1 MEIGQRLPIAVVIP
15 TYNETES
22 ISVFLMGLSSHMLSH
37 DLIVIADDSDPRFR
51 DEFISMCQNSI
62 ENSDVK
68 IMFTFSDSKSG
79 RGFAVRRAM
88 ALIQNLDYEIEYIVE
103 CDADSS
109 HRVEDVIA
117 IARSNSRSDVL
128 IGSRYLPTSAIVGWP
143 RSRQIFSRVI
153 NLLIPKMLE
162 IDITDATN
170 GLRRYNKNAISK
182 LLVFEI
188 KNTGF
193 IYLSE
198 QILILSRN
206 GCTIS
211 ELPII
216 FINRTIGSSSVT
228 WRDVRNSL
236 NGLIHLV
243 LNKKTFDLSS
253 K

>member
-1 MEIGQRLPIAVVIP
+1 VHQLPIAVVIP
-15 TYNETES
+15 TFNETETL
-22 ISVFLMGLSSHMLSH
+22 SVFLRGLSSHMSSH

-51 DEFISMCQNSI
+51 DKFIAMCQASI
-62 ENSDVK
+62 ENQKVK

-79 RGFAVRRAM
+79 RGFAIRRAM
-88 ALIQNLDYEIEYIVE
+88 ELIQNLDYEIEYVIE

-109 HRVEDVIA
+109 HRVEDVVS
-117 IARSNSRSDVL
+117 IARSNNPSDVL
-128 IGSRYLPTSAIVGWP
+128 IGSRYLSTSKIVNWP
-143 RSRQIFSRVI
+143 RSRRVFSLVL
-153 NLLIPKMLE
+153 NTLIPKILK

-170 GLRRYNKNAISK
+170 GLRRYNKNAVRK
-182 LLVFEI
+182 LLMFEI

-211 ELPII
+211 ETPIV

-236 NGLIHLV
+236 FGLFYLA
-243 LNKKTFDLSS
+243 LNKKSFDMSL

>member
-1 MEIGQRLPIAVVIP
+1 MEISHQSPIAVVIP
-15 TYNETES
+15 TYNETET
-22 ISVFLMGLSSHMLSH
+22 ISVFLKGLSSHMLSH

-62 ENSDVK
+62 ENLDVK

-88 ALIQNLDYEIEYIVE
+88 ALIQNLDYEIEYVVE

-109 HRVEDVIA
+109 HRVEDVVA
-117 IARSNSRSDVL
+117 IARNNSRSDVL
-128 IGSRYLPTSAIVGWP
+128 IGSRYLPTSAIIGWP
-143 RSRQIFSRVI
+143 RSRRIFSLFL
-153 NLLIPKMLE
+153 NLLIPKILK

-170 GLRRYNKNAISK
+170 GLRRYNKNAVRK
-182 LLVFEI
+182 LLKFEI

-198 QILILSRN
+198 QLLILARN
-206 GCTIS
+206 GCSIS
-211 ELPII
+211 EMPTV

-228 WRDVRNSL
+228 WRDVRSSL
-236 NGLIHLV
+236 FGLFYLV
-243 LNKKTFDLSS
+243 LNKKSFDLSVN
-253 K
+253 

>member
-1 MEIGQRLPIAVVIP
+1 MEIIPRLPIALVIP
-15 TYNETES
+15 TFNETETLT
-22 ISVFLMGLSSHMLSH
+22 VFLRGLAPHMSSH
-37 DLIVIADDSDPRFR
+37 DLIVIADDSDPRSR
-51 DEFISMCQNSI
+51 DKFIAMCNNSV
-62 ENSDVK
+62 ENHKLKV
-68 IMFTFSDSKSG
+68 MFTFSDTKSG
-79 RGFAVRRAM
+79 RGLAVRRAM
-88 ALIQNLDYEIEYIVE
+88 ELIQNLDYEIEYVVE

-117 IARSNSRSDVL
+117 IAQSNSHSDVL
-128 IGSRYLPTSAIVGWP
+128 IGSRYLPTSEIIGWP
-143 RSRQIFSRVI
+143 LSRRAFSRVI
-153 NLLIPKMLE
+153 NLLIPKILKV
-162 IDITDATN
+162 DVSDATN
-170 GLRRYNKNAISK
+170 GLRRYNKNAITK
-182 LLVFEI
+182 LLKFDI

-206 GCTIS
+206 GCSIS

-228 WRDVRNSL
+228 WRDVRSSL
-236 NGLIHLV
+236 NGLFYLA

>member
-1 MEIGQRLPIAVVIP
+1 MEIGHRLPIAIVIP
-15 TYNETES
+15 TYNETET
-22 ISVFLMGLSSHMLSH
+22 ISVFLRGLSSHMLSQ
-37 DLIVIADDSDPRFR
+37 DLIVIADDSDPRYR
-51 DEFISMCQNSI
+51 DGFISLCQNSI
-62 ENSDVK
+62 ENPDVK
-68 IMFTFSDSKSG
+68 VMFTFSDSKSG
-79 RGFAVRRAM
+79 RGLAVRRAM
-88 ALIQNLDYEIEYIVE
+88 ALIQKLEYEIEYVVE

-128 IGSRYLPTSAIVGWP
+128 IGSRYLPTSAIFGWP
-143 RSRQIFSRVI
+143 RSRQIFSRSI
-153 NLLIPKMLE
+153 NLLIPKILKVE
-162 IDITDATN
+162 ITDATN
-170 GLRRYNKNAISK
+170 GLRRYNNNAITK
-182 LLVFEI
+182 LLLFEI

-211 ELPII
+211 EMPII

-236 NGLIHLV
+236 NGLIHLA

>member
-1 MEIGQRLPIAVVIP
+1 METIHRSPVAVVIP
-15 TYNETES
+15 TYNETET
-22 ISVFLMGLSSHMLSH
+22 ISVFLRELSSHMLSK

-51 DEFISMCQNSI
+51 DKFITMCQTSI
-62 ENSDVK
+62 ENQKVK

-79 RGFAVRRAM
+79 RGFAIRRAM
-88 ALIQNLDYEIEYIVE
+88 ELIQNLDYEIEYVIE

-109 HRVEDVIA
+109 HRVDDVVA
-117 IARSNSRSDVL
+117 IARSNNPSDVL
-128 IGSRYLPTSAIVGWP
+128 IGSRYLSTSKIVNWP
-143 RSRQIFSRVI
+143 RSRRVFSLVL
-153 NLLIPKMLE
+153 NTLIPKILK

-170 GLRRYNKNAISK
+170 GLRRYNKNAVKK
-182 LLVFEI
+182 LLMFEI

-211 ELPII
+211 ETPIV

-236 NGLIHLV
+236 FGLFNLA
-243 LNKKTFDLSS
+243 LNKKSFDLSL